1 MSKAMNKMGI
11 IGMTNITTMAI
22 SKGVTFVGVILVMTG
37 AGGMML
43 SNKYFTEEEM
53 KYIRNH
59 VPNIK

>member
-1 MSKAMNKMGI
+1 MSNTTKKMGI
-11 IGMTNITTMAI
+11 IGMTNVTTMAI
-22 SKGVTFVGVILVMTG
+22 SKGVTFVGVLLVMTG
-37 AGGMML
+37 AGGMLL